1 MSRDCPHFPLN
12 IPQMGIYAIVC
23 TVDDRVYVGQSRRIR
38 GRWKDHV
45 HYLKAGGG
53 SPKLQKA
60 WEEQLSRIRG
70 RKLSTEHKQAMSTAR
85 KGVPW
90 TQARWKAHKLKQVA
104 P

>member
-53 SPKLQKA
+53 SPKLQK
-60 WEEQLSRIRG
+60 
-70 RKLSTEHKQAMSTAR
+70 STEHKQAMSTAR

>member
-1 MSRDCPHFPLN
+1 
-12 IPQMGIYAIVC
+12 MGIYAIVC

-60 WEEQLSRIRG
+60 WDTHGWQAFRFEVLEVVTDPVNLQ
-70 RKLSTEHKQAMSTAR
+70 EAMSTAR